1 MTIQIVHFLSRG
13 ESYNKNDTDVYLSV
27 EKLDFLYIYFFQNFF
42 QNNTDILCTQYKIG
56 DSKHVVNSKKV

>member
-27 EKLDFLYIYFFQNFF
+27 EKLNFLYIYFF